1 MIKKPNDSCLRLL
14 LGMTGLL
21 TTSSNGRTLAHG
33 TDSATYATVQ
43 RNKIPEEVET
53 LTAAFDD
60 ARASLQASRAV
71 RLCRWLLQTND
82 CIDDDAIPLTQEFLD
97 ARRAPHHRDHRS
109 PPVAE
114 RGPDPLPPRPHPGRR
129 SRGARGHRLR
139 MLRRRQT
146 QRR

>member
-71 RLCRWLLQTND
+71 RLCPWLPQTGAST
-82 CIDDDAIPLTQEFLD
+82 DDVPAPLARAFLHG
-97 ARRAPHHRDHRS
+97 RRAPHPRAHRS
-109 PPVAE
+109 PPVGE
-114 RGPDPLPPRPHPGRR
+114 RGPAPFPPRPHPGRR

-139 MLRRRQT
+139 MLRRRQ
-146 QRR
+146 

>member
-71 RLCRWLLQTND
+71 RLCRWLRWLRLSEQNFRVD
-82 CIDDDAIPLTQEFLD
+82 KWSLC
-97 ARRAPHHRDHRS
+97 RVR
-109 PPVAE
+109 
-114 RGPDPLPPRPHPGRR
+114 PPRGK
-129 SRGARGHRLR
+129 A
-139 MLRRRQT
+139 
-146 QRR
+146 